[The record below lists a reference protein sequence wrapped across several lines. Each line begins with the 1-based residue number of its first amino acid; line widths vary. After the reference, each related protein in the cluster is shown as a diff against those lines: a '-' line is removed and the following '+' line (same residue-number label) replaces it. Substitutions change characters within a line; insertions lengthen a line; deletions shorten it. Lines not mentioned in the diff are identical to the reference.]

1 MAKPALTATGGGYA
15 PDGWKQW
22 PEDEEFSAQ
31 FVRILAA
38 AQDGASTVGECFQT
52 AGRIRAGDRD
62 GWHEA
67 WLVPAARAAAR
78 AEAAEAAGHRLTAR
92 ANWIRAANYF
102 RTAEFF
108 LDSADHRRLPTF
120 ERAEACSR
128 RALALFEPAGEV
140 LRIPYAN
147 GAHLDA
153 YFLPAPGAGRQP
165 AVIAFGGLDEFKDEL
180 IQEMERYALA
190 RGLSLLLVDLP
201 GQGGTLRRQGLT
213 ARHDTEMPVG
223 ACIDYL
229 LGRGD
234 VDPGRIAVYGA
245 SLGGYYVTR
254 AAARE
259 HRIAC
264 AVSDAAQ
271 WKVAKSAEAL
281 RARPDGMTATL
292 SRWVFGA
299 GTMDALVAA
308 TEPFDLEGV
317 VRDIRCPFLIVSGE
331 LDSFGIHN
339 AESVYGEAKA
349 AGVDVTIKW
358 FSPEET
364 GAAHCQIDNPTIGM
378 ELICDWIADRLRD
391 PARRA

>member
-1 MAKPALTATGGGYA
+1 MAKPVLTATGGGYA

-52 AGRIRAGDRD
+52 AGRIQSGDRD
-62 GWHEA
+62 GWHES
-67 WLVPAARAAAR
+67 WLTPAERSVSR

-108 LDSADHRRLPTF
+108 LDPADPRRLSTF
-120 ERAEACSR
+120 DRIEACSQ
-128 RALALFEPAGEV
+128 RALTLFEPAGEIA
-140 LRIPYAN
+140 RIPYED
-147 GAHLDA
+147 GTHLDA
-153 YFLPAPGAGRQP
+153 YFLIAPGEGRRP
-165 AVIAFGGLDEFKDEL
+165 AVIAFGGLDEYKDEL

-201 GQGGTLRRQGLT
+201 GQGGTLRREGIT
-213 ARHDTEMPVG
+213 ARPDTEVPVG
-223 ACIDYL
+223 ACIDWL
-229 LGRGD
+229 LGRDD
-234 VDPGRIAVYGA
+234 VDPGRIGVYGA

-259 HRIAC
+259 HRVAC

-271 WKVAKSAEAL
+271 WKVAKSAQAL
-281 RARPDGMTATL
+281 LAQPNSMTAVL

-299 GTMDALVAA
+299 RDMEELVTV

-317 VRDIRCPFLIVSGE
+317 VKDIACPFLIVAGE
-331 LDSFGIHN
+331 LDSFGTHN
-339 AESVYGEAKA
+339 AESVYAEAKA

-378 ELICDWIADRLRD
+378 ELICDWLADRLGR
-391 PARRA
+391 